1 MAVSERNLITLNESE
16 RPALKKIEGV
26 LNKSSGKGNPT
37 KYPGPLPKLVGPD
50 GDEIELPVSV
60 FQILKQVV
68 SHMMLGRAVS
78 IVPVNQELTTQEA
91 ADLLNV
97 SRPYLVSL
105 LEEGKIPFVK
115 VGTHRRVSFSD
126 LMAYKKLRYEERLRG
141 LAEIAHI
148 SEDEGLYD

>member
-26 LNKSSGKGNPT
+26 LNKSSGKGTPT
-37 KYPGPLPKLVGPD
+37 KYSGPLPKLVGPD

-78 IVPVNQELTTQEA
+78 IVPVNQELTT
-91 ADLLNV
+91 
-97 SRPYLVSL
+97 
-105 LEEGKIPFVK
+105 
-115 VGTHRRVSFSD
+115 
-126 LMAYKKLRYEERLRG
+126 
-141 LAEIAHI
+141 
-148 SEDEGLYD
+148 